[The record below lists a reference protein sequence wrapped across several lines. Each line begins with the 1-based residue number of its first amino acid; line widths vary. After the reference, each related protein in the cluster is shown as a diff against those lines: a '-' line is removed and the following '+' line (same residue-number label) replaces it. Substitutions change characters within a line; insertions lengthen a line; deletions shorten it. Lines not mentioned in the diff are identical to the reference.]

1 MLTRTDA
8 PEETFRPPYIEA
20 FTTCPARIEA
30 AITAALSDLDRGW
43 QIYLSPWT
51 GEKPTRELPAF
62 NEITGE
68 PVVLWDK
75 STDRAT
81 VREAFEVWQDDGLI
95 ALATGPKSGVMVVR
109 VRAST
114 SRPSDDH
121 HGPYLPSLLGAF
133 EKFAIEHGLIDAE
146 GHALGA
152 TSSGDGYWNY
162 FFNWPAN
169 LKSIPKNVWKDKI
182 KPGLLSVLKQDTAR
196 NAAAIDLLN
205 ITEIEEI
212 EILGDGDQLL
222 LPPTIGMWW
231 GEDGCRE
238 HEIGDAPTS
247 LLVAFGLMK
256 PLPAIR
262 IVSDG
267 LSEVATLG
275 ERALKNSGVPIYQR
289 SGALVYPIVTE
300 VDASHG
306 RRTKVAQLEKI
317 ETPYLRDQLR
327 LNADWLRYDKRD
339 KEWVPCNP
347 PQETAVTILSR
358 KGRWTFLTIAGVITT
373 QTMRPDGSLLL
384 QPGFDKATRL
394 LLIDPPELPPI
405 PERPTREDALKAL
418 ELLEDLISEFR
429 FADEADQDQDLGLDA
444 DEAKSTGVDRS
455 VALSGL
461 ITPVVRGAFTVAPMH
476 AARAPVM
483 SSGKSYLWDI
493 AASIAIGQKAMPVI
507 SKGANEEETE
517 KRLGAALLAGQPLIS
532 IDNVNGELRGDAL
545 CQIIERPIVEIR
557 ILGKSEL
564 VRIEARGTTIYCTGN
579 NIVIVGDLVRRQITT
594 SIDPR
599 MTRPELRKFNF
610 KPVEKVLA
618 DRGKY
623 IAACLTICRAYF
635 VAGRPDKAPALASFE
650 EWSDVVRSALKWLGK
665 TDPIQSMEVAREN
678 DPELGALRDV
688 VTVWSEKIGIGRR
701 HECTLVEVIAGINKF
716 TEFNSVMQN
725 VVGKPRIPTDVRSL
739 AYWLRDHKG
748 RMVRV
753 GDDDLRFVSKTP
765 RKGGAATWWIEGK
778 KVKSFEG
785 PWWQVQADP
794 ADAANDERP
803 EPPPAEPPDDEPV
816 PYGEEPDDGAGSI
829 SESR

>member
-1 MLTRTDA
+1 
-8 PEETFRPPYIEA
+8 
-20 FTTCPARIEA
+20 
-30 AITAALSDLDRGW
+30 
-43 QIYLSPWT
+43 
-51 GEKPTRELPAF
+51 
-62 NEITGE
+62 
-68 PVVLWDK
+68 V
-75 STDRAT
+75 
-81 VREAFEVWQDDGLI
+81 
-95 ALATGPKSGVMVVR
+95 
-109 VRAST
+109 
-114 SRPSDDH
+114 
-121 HGPYLPSLLGAF
+121 LGAF
-133 EKFAIEHGLIDAE
+133 ERLAIKHGAAPLE
-146 GHALGA
+146 T
-152 TSSGDGYWNY
+152 TSSGDGYFNY
-162 FFNWPAN
+162 IFNWPVG
-169 LKSIPKNVWKDKI
+169 LKSIPKDIWQNRI
-182 KPGLLSVLKQDTAR
+182 KPQLDALKETDPNVIVINDDQP
-196 NAAAIDLLN
+196 
-205 ITEIEEI
+205 EIEEI
-212 EILGDGDQLL
+212 EVLGDGDQLL
-222 LPPTIGMWW
+222 LPPTIGNWW
-231 GEDGCRE
+231 NGENGCSRE
-238 HEIGDAPTS
+238 HDIGDAPRW
-247 LLVAFGLMK
+247 LLVALDLMK

-262 IVSDG
+262 IKADG
-267 LSEVATLG
+267 LSEIATLG

-289 SGALVYPIVTE
+289 SGSLVYPIVTE

-358 KGRWTFLTIAGVITT
+358 KGRWTFPTIAGVITT

-394 LLIDPPELPPI
+394 LLVDPPELPPI

-429 FADEADQDQDLGLDA
+429 FADEADQDQDDLGLDD
-444 DEAKSTGVDRS
+444 DEAKSTGADRS

-610 KPVEKVLA
+610 KPVEKVLE

-650 EWSDVVRSALKWLGK
+650 EWSNTVRSALIWLGK
-665 TDPIQSMEVAREN
+665 ADPIQSMEVAREN

-688 VTVWSEKIGIGRR
+688 VTVWSKTIGIGRR
-701 HECTLVEVIAGINKF
+701 HECNLVEVIAGIGRF

-725 VVGKPRIPTDVRSL
+725 VVGKPRIPADVRSL

-753 GDDDLRFVSKTP
+753 GDDDLRFASKTP

-778 KVKSFEG
+778 KVKSSEG

-794 ADAANDERP
+794 ADAAGDERP
-803 EPPPAEPPDDEPV
+803 VPPPAEPPDDEPV
-816 PYGEEPDDGAGSI
+816 PYGEEPNEPGSI
-829 SESR
+829 SKSR